1 MLKSMRDSQNI
12 DHTPEAFYTN
22 WLLQQNVNKPDVLHQ
37 RAFAT
42 LLLRKKPFTQKKV
55 NKQNPLHQKHATP
68 AAI

>member
-1 MLKSMRDSQNI
+1 MLKSMRNSQNI
-12 DHTPEAFYTN
+12 DPTPEAFYTKR
-22 WLLQQNVNKPDVLHQ
+22 LLQQNVNKPDVLHQ

-42 LLLRKKPFTQKKV
+42 LLLRKKPFTQEKV